1 MTREIEYLRKQA
13 DLEKGDILTLI
24 RDRDMMNKYIRKA
37 GEINEKNRLEIVKLN
52 GKVNALNE

>member
-1 MTREIEYLRKQA
+1 M
-13 DLEKGDILTLI
+13 EKGDILTLI

-52 GKVNALNE
+52 GKVNALNEQGRAKNEHVK